1 MLGGE
6 QKGRWGEETEPE
18 GGRGGSCEAEAW
30 PAPEEEETLR
40 RPVCS

>member
-1 MLGGE
+1 MGGE

-18 GGRGGSCEAEAW
+18 AGGEAAERQRLGRH
-30 PAPEEEETLR
+30 PEEEETLR